1 MATRLPNP
9 LFLRIHCSQRLFST
23 IASQRQQVAP
33 ESPRFIE
40 IPRPPRTPPLW
51 KPIVKGKLPRPKNI
65 FPSVGPDK
73 TSAEYLALA
82 TKEPVK
88 RKAAPKNKP
97 VDAAFIEWKAK
108 MAKKRRQN
116 LREGII
122 ELAEKKRQFEDKRA
136 RVLSRRVA
144 ERQALLDR
152 KEREDVRLTLPSVLS
167 TLKTPENFSDPNRKE
182 RLAQKRE
189 QLQVRL
195 AEKVEMRRD
204 QLHNLYLNAS
214 TFLLTEKQLDQAIEE
229 EFTDT
234 VHPKAFPLTVSEML
248 VQRARAPSGANLGGP
263 TPQERD
269 VILEAGAVLTGGKL
283 AKDRFLKRAE

>member
-1 MATRLPNP
+1 MAR
-9 LFLRIHCSQRLFST
+9 
-23 IASQRQQVAP
+23 
-33 ESPRFIE
+33 
-40 IPRPPRTPPLW
+40 
-51 KPIVKGKLPRPKNI
+51 
-65 FPSVGPDK
+65 
-73 TSAEYLALA
+73 
-82 TKEPVK
+82 
-88 RKAAPKNKP
+88 
-97 VDAAFIEWKAK
+97 
-108 MAKKRRQN
+108 KRRQN

-136 RVLSRRVA
+136 RILSRRVA

-167 TLKTPENFSDPNRKE
+167 TLKKPEPFRDPRRKE
-182 RLAQKRE
+182 RLAQKCE
-189 QLQVRL
+189 QLQVRS

-248 VQRARAPSGANLGGP
+248 VQRARTPTGANFGGP

-269 VILEAGAVLTGGKL
+269 LILEAGAALTGGKL
-283 AKDRFLKRAE
+283 AKDRFQKRAEGEGYDFENKI

>member
-1 MATRLPNP
+1 
-9 LFLRIHCSQRLFST
+9 
-23 IASQRQQVAP
+23 
-33 ESPRFIE
+33 
-40 IPRPPRTPPLW
+40 
-51 KPIVKGKLPRPKNI
+51 
-65 FPSVGPDK
+65 
-73 TSAEYLALA
+73 
-82 TKEPVK
+82 
-88 RKAAPKNKP
+88 
-97 VDAAFIEWKAK
+97 